1 MALPPPLMPQ
11 GSARKR
17 TPQSAFDAAA
27 GKDIY
32 EPEKVIA
39 QRIAKGG
46 VTQFLVKWAGYE
58 PKHNTWEPL
67 EHLAGCEDMIADFK
81 EREQQ
86 RVAELDAAAIAK
98 LSLFIGRNV

>member
-1 MALPPPLMPQ
+1 M
-11 GSARKR
+11 
-17 TPQSAFDAAA
+17 
-27 GKDIY
+27 
-32 EPEKVIA
+32 IA

-46 VTQFLVKWAGYE
+46 VTQFFVKWAGYE

-86 RVAELDAAAIAK
+86 RVAELDVAAIAK
-98 LSLFIGRNV
+98 LSLFIGRNAEPWVSDCPVMSGHVR

>member
-1 MALPPPLMPQ
+1 MMPKRKQAVALPPPLMPQ

-32 EPEKVIA
+32 EPEKVVA

-46 VTQFLVKWAGYE
+46 VTQFFVKWVGYE
-58 PKHNTWEPL
+58 QKTL
-67 EHLAGCEDMIADFK
+67 EA
-81 EREQQ
+81 
-86 RVAELDAAAIAK
+86 
-98 LSLFIGRNV
+98 SLFAAFNTE

>member
-1 MALPPPLMPQ
+1 MPKRKQAVALPPPLMPQ

-46 VTQFLVKWAGYE
+46 VTQFLVMWAG
-58 PKHNTWEPL
+58 
-67 EHLAGCEDMIADFK
+67 
-81 EREQQ
+81 
-86 RVAELDAAAIAK
+86 
-98 LSLFIGRNV
+98 S

>member
-1 MALPPPLMPQ
+1 MMMPKRKQAEAPPPPLKPQ
-11 GSARKR
+11 DSARKR
-17 TPQSAFDAAA
+17 TPQSAFEAAA

-32 EPEKVIA
+32 EPEKVVA

-67 EHLAGCEDMIADFK
+67 EPFSTVGSFF
-81 EREQQ
+81 
-86 RVAELDAAAIAK
+86 
-98 LSLFIGRNV
+98 SLFAAFNTM

>member
-1 MALPPPLMPQ
+1 MPKRKQAVALPPPLMPQ

-58 PKHNTWEPL
+58 PKHNSCGAFGASCWL
-67 EHLAGCEDMIADFK
+67 
-81 EREQQ
+81 
-86 RVAELDAAAIAK
+86 
-98 LSLFIGRNV
+98 